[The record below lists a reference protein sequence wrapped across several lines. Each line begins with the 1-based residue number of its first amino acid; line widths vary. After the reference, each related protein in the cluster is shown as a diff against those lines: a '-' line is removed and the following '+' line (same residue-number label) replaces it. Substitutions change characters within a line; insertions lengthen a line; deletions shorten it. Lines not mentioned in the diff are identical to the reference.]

1 MFRWRHGVL
10 AFGVA
15 SATAALAAVA
25 LGQGA
30 GVQVPPMV
38 TVTPNKAGTPSHP
51 QGVRIDARA
60 TIDRAGDP
68 ALPVVRSF
76 DAWWPKGWVYNGAK
90 HPVCTAA
97 KLTRGGP
104 SVCPPESIMGRG
116 DFGHRDPG
124 DGDTTFM
131 HRALTVINGGAT
143 RMNLWVVLQNP
154 ARVQAAVPTT
164 ITKVSSPRWS
174 YRLHADI
181 PGSLQVVAGI
191 PITLDF
197 FRVNLGRGDWIATT
211 NCPHDHRWPYHLRMT
226 STSGQVFD
234 ITGAV
239 ACRN

>member
-1 MFRWRHGVL
+1 LFGLGAVL
-10 AFGVA
+10 A
-15 SATAALAAVA
+15 AAVLAAVA
-25 LGQGA
+25 LGQDA
-30 GVQVPPMV
+30 GLQVPPMV

-51 QGVRIDARA
+51 RGVRIDARA
-60 TIDRAGDP
+60 TIDRAGDS

-104 SVCPPESIMGRG
+104 SACLPESIMGSG
-116 DFGHRDPG
+116 QVGHPG
-124 DGDTTFM
+124 DANYIGPSA
-131 HRALTVINGGAT
+131 RVTVINGGAT

-211 NCPHDHRWPYHLRMT
+211 DCPHDHRWPYHLRMT

>member
-1 MFRWRHGVL
+1 MFRWRKSL
-10 AFGVA
+10 FALGVA
-15 SATAALAAVA
+15 LAAAVLAAVA
-25 LGQGA
+25 LGQDVGL
-30 GVQVPPMV
+30 QVPPV
-38 TVTPNKAGTPSHP
+38 VKVTPNKAGTPSHP
-51 QGVRIDARA
+51 RGVRIDARA
-60 TIDRAGDP
+60 TIDRAADS
-68 ALPVVRSF
+68 ALPVIRSF

-97 KLTRGGP
+97 KLTHGGP
-104 SVCPPESIMGRG
+104 SVCLPETIMGRG
-116 DFGHRDPG
+116 QVGHPG
-124 DGDTTFM
+124 DANYIGPSG
-131 HRALTVINGGAT
+131 RVTVINGGAT

-164 ITKVSSPRWS
+164 ITKVSSSRWS

-197 FRVNLGRGDWIATT
+197 FNVKLGRGDWIATT
-211 NCPHDHRWPYHLRMT
+211 DCPHLHRWPYHLRMT

-234 ITGAV
+234 ITGSV